1 MSNQVDEVEV
11 VAAAWALEC
20 SLEVGIN
27 QCILQG
33 DSKVVMKI
41 SCRWG
46 AIIGFLCT
54 FINGLFGLRGS
65 VYIYIYIYIDILA
78 FGLFFLLF
86 YMAKHSC

>member
-46 AIIGFLCT
+46 AIIGFL
-54 FINGLFGLRGS
+54 
-65 VYIYIYIYIDILA
+65 
-78 FGLFFLLF
+78 
-86 YMAKHSC
+86 